1 MICDFG
7 LLVLIRESSHK
18 AKKHI
23 NKKVHVENIV
33 RYLPLDS
40 VVLHEGKAIRDNES
54 SDQEDYH
61 HIDVPDDLEFSVL
74 RNDAAVLLLLVPN
87 TFKLLREILHN
98 VLVLL
103 SGIAHHLFSKHV
115 FTERS

>member
-18 AKKHI
+18 AKNHI

-74 RNDAAVLLLLVPN
+74 RNDAAVLLL
-87 TFKLLREILHN
+87 
-98 VLVLL
+98 
-103 SGIAHHLFSKHV
+103 
-115 FTERS
+115 